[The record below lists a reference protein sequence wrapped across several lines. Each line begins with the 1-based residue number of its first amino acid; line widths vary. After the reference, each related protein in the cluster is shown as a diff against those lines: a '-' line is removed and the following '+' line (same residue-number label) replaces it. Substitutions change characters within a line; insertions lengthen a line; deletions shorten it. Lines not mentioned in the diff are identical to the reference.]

1 MKNISLLL
9 ILLITSFAGHATDK
23 IVKEYLGTY
32 KTAGESGC
40 SMTMIVTAQG
50 DTYHYKIK
58 TSAKVREGRLEV
70 TKMGDEIYF
79 RFIGLLGVKP
89 KTVIEGQ
96 YIDKQIVIQNDGNAM
111 NKFLNF
117 KECDEKYIEF
127 SKTENK

>member
-40 SMTMIVTAQG
+40 SMTMIITAQG

-58 TSAKVREGRLEV
+58 TSTKVREGRLEV

-96 YIDKQIVIQNDGNAM
+96 YIDKQIVIQNDGNTM

-127 SKTENK
+127 SKTETK

>member
-1 MKNISLLL
+1 MKTISLLL
-9 ILLITSFAGHATDK
+9 IFFITSFAGHATEK
-23 IVKEYLGTY
+23 VAKEYLGTY

-40 SMTMIVTAQG
+40 SMTIIITAQG

-79 RFIGLLGVKP
+79 RFSGLLGAKP

-96 YIDKQIVIQNDGNAM
+96 YIDKQIVIQNDGNTM

-127 SKTENK
+127 SKTEAK

>member
-1 MKNISLLL
+1 MKTISLLL
-9 ILLITSFAGHATDK
+9 ILFIFSFAGNATDK

-40 SMTMIVTAQG
+40 SMTMIITAQG

-58 TSAKVREGRLEV
+58 TSTRLREGRLEV

-79 RFIGLLGVKP
+79 RFIGLLGAKP

-117 KECDEKYIEF
+117 KECDVKYIEF
-127 SKTENK
+127 SKNKTK

>member
-9 ILLITSFAGHATDK
+9 VLFITSFVGHATEK

-40 SMTMIVTAQG
+40 SMTIIITSQG
-50 DTYHYKIK
+50 DNYHYKFK

-70 TKMGDEIYF
+70 IKMGDEIYF
-79 RFIGLLGVKP
+79 KFIGLLGAKP

-127 SKTENK
+127 SKN